1 MLFFNRNVMKKQI
14 VINLL
19 VTASFIV
26 ILLAF
31 LYSFNKTDTVLSEL
45 VQEQASCIMEN
56 ARIAKYLARIVSN
69 TNLMTSRFM
78 GNDELLETDS
88 ASVLNMANALSRD
101 SRNRELNEALSGF
114 TKNIEEI
121 IALCREINGIQKSLA
136 EEGEDFEETLK
147 AVSDFIGDK
156 ILTRAMEGKDVST
169 DEQLSILV
177 MGYNETYLKI
187 RFMTANLGLE
197 YFKVSLVEKEHPVLT
212 LADDLAL
219 RLRSLNA
226 SYEEVAEY
234 GSKLTSVAQNL
245 RNLVV
250 RYHQTAGD
258 FQDKSASLKI
268 REEQLLA
275 LVKKVTDDASD
286 AVKSSMSSMKQTIS
300 SFMWIFLIAFFTA
313 APLVILSLF
322 MAFHTG
328 RSLRQI
334 IKGLTEAFHK
344 VDHTSTVLLSASN
357 DLASGSSQQAAA
369 IEETSSSLE
378 EISAMIRR
386 NAENA
391 GRANILRKD
400 GVSVI
405 ENAKNV
411 IGELT
416 RSMNDISRS
425 GEETRKIVKTIDEI
439 AFQTNLLALNAAVE
453 AARAGE
459 TGAGFAVVASEVRN
473 LAGKAAESAKNTAD
487 LIEVMIRKVCEGVGY
502 VNQASDAFSNVSGT
516 SGQIGTIV
524 AEIAAASSEQSEGI
538 VQITKAVADMDQI
551 VQKNAAGAEESAS
564 VSEEMAGQAALLK
577 NYISRM
583 LQLTGGEGQ
592 AETNREGRKKESP
605 DEFSRLTNKSA
616 EKFFPPP
623 DDDLF

>member
-14 VINLL
+14 VFSLL
-19 VTASFIV
+19 VTASFVV

-31 LYSFNKTDTVLSEL
+31 LYAFNKTDTVLTGL
-45 VQEQASCIMEN
+45 VQKQASCIMEN
-56 ARIAKYLARIVSN
+56 ARIGRELSRIVSE

-78 GNDELLETDS
+78 GNGELLEKDS
-88 ASVLNMANALSRD
+88 ASILKMANDLSKD
-101 SRNRELNEALSGF
+101 SRNNDLKESLSGF
-114 TKNIEEI
+114 TKTIEEI
-121 IALCREINGIQKSLA
+121 IALCRAINRIQKSLA

-187 RFMTANLGLE
+187 RFKIANLGLE
-197 YFKVSLVEKEHPVLT
+197 YFKGALTEKDHPVLT
-212 LADDLAL
+212 LTDDLAL

-234 GSKLTSVAQNL
+234 GSKLISAAQNL

-250 RYHQTAGD
+250 RYHETAGD
-258 FQDKSASLKI
+258 FQDKNESLKI
-268 REEQLLA
+268 KEEQLLV
-275 LVKKVTDDASD
+275 LVKKVNEDASD
-286 AVKSSMSSMKQTIS
+286 AVKSSMASMKQTIS
-300 SFMWIFLIAFFTA
+300 SSMWIFLIAFFTA
-313 APLVILSLF
+313 TPLVLLSLF
-322 MAFHTG
+322 MAFNTG
-328 RSLRQI
+328 RSLKQI

-344 VDHTSTVLLSASN
+344 LDHTSTVLLSAGN

-378 EISAMIRR
+378 EISAMIRQ

-391 GRANILRKD
+391 GRANVLRKD
-400 GVSVI
+400 SFTVI

-411 IGELT
+411 IGKLT
-416 RSMNDISRS
+416 RSMNDISTS
-425 GEETRKIVKTIDEI
+425 GGETRKIIKTIDEI

-459 TGAGFAVVASEVRN
+459 TGAGFAVVASEVRT
-473 LAGKAAESAKNTAD
+473 LAGKAAEAAKNTSD
-487 LIEVMIRKVCEGVGY
+487 LIEVMLARVCEGVGY
-502 VNQASDAFSNVSGT
+502 VNQASDAFSNVSDT
-516 SGQIGTIV
+516 SGQVGTIV

-551 VQKNAAGAEESAS
+551 VQKNAAGAEESAA

-577 NYISRM
+577 DYIARM
-583 LQLTGGEGQ
+583 LQLTGRDGQ
-592 AETNREGRKKESP
+592 AREQ
-605 DEFSRLTNKSA
+605 T
-616 EKFFPPP
+616 
-623 DDDLF
+623 

>member
-14 VINLL
+14 VFSLL

-31 LYSFNKTDTVLSEL
+31 LYAFNKTDTVLTGL

-56 ARIAKYLARIVSN
+56 AWISRDLSRIVSN

-78 GNDELLETDS
+78 GNDDLLEKDG
-88 ASVLNMANALSRD
+88 ASILKMANDLSKD
-101 SRNRELNEALSGF
+101 SRNNDLKEALSGF
-114 TKNIEEI
+114 TKTIEEI
-121 IALCREINGIQKSLA
+121 IAFCRVINGIQKSLA
-136 EEGEDFEETLK
+136 EEGENFEETLK

-156 ILTRAMEGKDVST
+156 ILTRAVEGRDVST

-187 RFMTANLGLE
+187 RFMIANLGLE
-197 YFKVSLVEKEHPVLT
+197 YFKGSLVEKDHPVLT
-212 LADDLAL
+212 LTDNLAL

-234 GSKLTSVAQNL
+234 GSKLISAVQNL

-250 RYHQTAGD
+250 RFHETAGD

-275 LVKKVTDDASD
+275 LVKKVNEDASD
-286 AVKSSMSSMKQTIS
+286 AVKSSMSSMKQTLS
-300 SFMWIFLIAFFTA
+300 SSMWIFLIAFFTA
-313 APLVILSLF
+313 TPLVILSLF
-322 MAFHTG
+322 MAFNTG
-328 RSLRQI
+328 RSLKQI
-334 IKGLTEAFHK
+334 IRGLTEAFHK
-344 VDHTSTVLLSASN
+344 LDHTSTVLLSAGN

-378 EISAMIRR
+378 EMSAMIRQ

-400 GVSVI
+400 GFTVI

-411 IGELT
+411 ISELT
-416 RSMNDISRS
+416 RSMNDISTS

-473 LAGKAAESAKNTAD
+473 LAGKAAEAAKSTSD
-487 LIEVMIRKVCEGVGY
+487 LIEVMLAKVNEGVGY
-502 VNQASDAFSNVSGT
+502 VNQASDAFSHVSGT
-516 SGQIGTIV
+516 SGQVGTIV

-564 VSEEMAGQAALLK
+564 VSEEMAGQAALLRD
-577 NYISRM
+577 YIARM
-583 LQLTGGEGQ
+583 LQLTGSEGQ
-592 AETNREGRKKESP
+592 AQEQTGWTGKGR
-605 DEFSRLTNKSA
+605 SR
-616 EKFFPPP
+616 
-623 DDDLF
+623 